1 MPGDQALAPALEE
14 LVTRTSRTIA
24 AAALATIPLLILS
37 GCGIGGIGGGA
48 KPVDFEDLQS
58 AVIQI
63 QAQGTFVEPG
73 TLEPSETAGRGSGF
87 LISDS
92 GIAVTNNHVVVG
104 AGTLKVWLGGD
115 TSEQYDA
122 KVLGASECLDL
133 AVIQL
138 DQGTYPFLA
147 WHEGE
152 IKPALD
158 VYSAGFPLGDPNF
171 TLTKGIVSKAD
182 VPQDGPW
189 ASLDHVIEH
198 DARIRGGNSGGP
210 LVDPNGRVVGVN
222 YAGEDELDYNFAIHR
237 DQVLP
242 YLDDLTKGER
252 VLSLGVNAQSLP
264 TNEDGSPNGIWVS
277 SLEAGGPAD
286 DAGLEPGDMLIDL
299 AGITMGADGT
309 LEDYCQVLETQG
321 VDGTM
326 DVTIYRPATDEIWA
340 GQINGD
346 ELELV
351 GTGGGG
357 GDVVESFVDVTDD
370 AGIVSVKVPNTWSDV
385 SSNPFTDD
393 TGANWYSVSA
403 SPDFAGYQSDISV
416 PGVTVSASD
425 ESTLSPEAALAELS
439 SGADSI
445 CTPLDVSV
453 PYDDGYY
460 VGVASY
466 WTDCGGTSTDYLVL
480 TALSTSGTHLIF
492 VNAQLVSEFDQS
504 TVLENI
510 LASFQAAL

>member
-1 MPGDQALAPALEE
+1 
-14 LVTRTSRTIA
+14 VTRIPKSLA
-24 AAALATIPLLILS
+24 AAALTAVPLIVLS
-37 GCGIGGIGGGA
+37 GCAGGIGGPA
-48 KPVDFEDLQS
+48 PVGFEKLQS

-73 TLEPSETAGRGSGF
+73 TLEASETAGRGSGF
-87 LISDS
+87 LIDPS

-115 TSEQYDA
+115 TGEQFNA

-138 DQGTYPFLA
+138 DKGTYPFLG
-147 WHEGE
+147 WYEGD

-182 VPQDGPW
+182 VPQEDSW

-210 LVDPNGRVVGVN
+210 LVAPDGHVVGVN
-222 YAGEDELDYNFAIHR
+222 YAGIDELDYNYAIHR

-242 YLDDLTKGER
+242 YLEQLKKGER
-252 VLSLGVNAQSLP
+252 VLSLGVNAQAMAP
-264 TNEDGSPNGIWVS
+264 GDDGSASGIWVS
-277 SLEAGGPAD
+277 SVEAGGPAD
-286 DAGLEPGDMLIDL
+286 AAGVQPGDVIVDL
-299 AGITMGADGT
+299 AGITMGENGT
-309 LEDYCQVLETQG
+309 LEDYCQVLQTQG
-321 VDGTM
+321 VDAAI
-326 DVTIYRPATDEIWA
+326 DVTIYRPGSDELWT
-340 GQINGD
+340 GQVNGD
-346 ELELV
+346 ELELAAENV
-351 GTGGGG
+351 TGSGGGG
-357 GDVVESFVDVTDD
+357 GDGGTVGSFIVVSDD
-370 AGIVSVKVPNTWSDV
+370 SGIITVRVPDTWSEL
-385 SSNPFTDD
+385 SSDPFADD
-393 TGANWYSVSA
+393 GGANWYSLSA
-403 SPDFAGYQSDISV
+403 SPDYAGYSSDISV
-416 PGVTVSASD
+416 PGVTVSASN
-425 ESTLSPEAALAELS
+425 ETNLSAEEALAQLS
-439 SGADSI
+439 ASADSV
-445 CTPLDVSV
+445 CTPLDVAV
-453 PYDDGYY
+453 PYDDGFY

-480 TALSTSGTHLIF
+480 AAQAASGTHLIL

-510 LASFQAAL
+510 LSSFQAAL